1 MSFNANLYQ
10 LSAATCCLA
19 IALGSAPL
27 NAAEPAEGY
36 IVSLDKKEL
45 IINLGRENGLL
56 PKRSIEL
63 YRRLVV
69 THPYS
74 NKPIVDRFPIGSVT
88 PSEVGQKLSIVT
100 RWNQLTRAPQR
111 GDIAVFR
118 PPLPT
123 KPDTPKPLLAAGD
136 TKNLPPD
143 SLALQKVFAGVL
155 GQPIA
160 DRIRAYEQFIA
171 AFPDSAH
178 VDAVGR
184 EVRAMQRFEAQIR
197 TPTSQPSAKAPKP
210 TKPKIKARA
219 DQPQPI
225 FVGEDLELV
234 VAVTSPEV
242 ITKVTL
248 LVAPSAQRADGSR
261 IKPAAADGWT
271 TVEMKRDGDFYYR
284 AQLPAELAA
293 QAGKLDY
300 YIEAVRDDA
309 SFEPIYKSSRQP
321 GVVEIK
327 PTPPGEGAPGRTRVE
342 LMGRRVDFNQPGTAQ
357 DSYNQFET
365 SISYAVNYRQLRAV
379 TFGVGSLS
387 GGCTLGSNQE
397 CLDNEPSDPAEGEA
411 RALSLNY
418 AFAEAELGGQ
428 WLGLAARLTGGNHQ
442 GGVGN
447 TASESSGF
455 ELRVRIGEAERT
467 RLVVGIASLDD
478 LGSKGFVD
486 AYIDVLE
493 KIPLKAGVVVTS
505 LPVQSKDWGVQLS
518 AQAGY
523 RITNKVSVQGLLGW
537 NARTINHFGFTV
549 GGGLGLEW

>member
-1 MSFNANLYQ
+1 MGLNANLYQ
-10 LSAATCCLA
+10 LSAATCCLS

-123 KPDTPKPLLAAGD
+123 KPDTPKPLLAASD

-210 TKPKIKARA
+210 TKPRSK
-219 DQPQPI
+219 
-225 FVGEDLELV
+225 
-234 VAVTSPEV
+234 PEP
-242 ITKVTL
+242 TN
-248 LVAPSAQRADGSR
+248 RSR
-261 IKPAAADGWT
+261 
-271 TVEMKRDGDFYYR
+271 
-284 AQLPAELAA
+284 
-293 QAGKLDY
+293 
-300 YIEAVRDDA
+300 
-309 SFEPIYKSSRQP
+309 
-321 GVVEIK
+321 
-327 PTPPGEGAPGRTRVE
+327 
-342 LMGRRVDFNQPGTAQ
+342 
-357 DSYNQFET
+357 
-365 SISYAVNYRQLRAV
+365 
-379 TFGVGSLS
+379 SLS
-387 GGCTLGSNQE
+387 VKTSSSWW
-397 CLDNEPSDPAEGEA
+397 PS
-411 RALSLNY
+411 R
-418 AFAEAELGGQ
+418 
-428 WLGLAARLTGGNHQ
+428 H
-442 GGVGN
+442 
-447 TASESSGF
+447 
-455 ELRVRIGEAERT
+455 LR
-467 RLVVGIASLDD
+467 
-478 LGSKGFVD
+478 
-486 AYIDVLE
+486 
-493 KIPLKAGVVVTS
+493 
-505 LPVQSKDWGVQLS
+505 
-518 AQAGY
+518 
-523 RITNKVSVQGLLGW
+523 
-537 NARTINHFGFTV
+537 
-549 GGGLGLEW
+549 